1 MDERT
6 TQALCGLVEIMTLQ
20 HRETMERLQSIADE
34 IDKCFE
40 MCEAHAD
47 SLINVS
53 GDTAEIVAALGVQ
66 APSKV

>member
-6 TQALCGLVEIMTLQ
+6 TRALCGLVEIMTLQ

-47 SLINVS
+47 QLTDVS
-53 GDTAEIVAALGVQ
+53 IDTAEIVAALSVQ
-66 APSKV
+66 TPTKV